1 MLRPQCL
8 NLVIFPALCAAY
20 TVKYIPVDEGT
31 HLGDEQEFYPTN
43 NQAEDFQLKTR
54 WSSDGLQKEDQ
65 EAWLATSGSK
75 SKVKRE
81 KQSKKRGNP
90 KFWQEGGENARWMS
104 SKIQEE
110 LREAHTH
117 RRSKTKV
124 NEDLMIAL
132 HGLDDALLSIGE
144 VQKDPISKPSLKNGQ
159 VNRLQRRHRRAADR
173 ERTLEDT
180 EKSKKTLGA
189 LKSLEKMLGVVE
201 KDKEAVDKVAK
212 VKEAA
217 GKVTSALELVGEDD
231 EDQIVEAITMLQ
243 FAEDELEKITE
254 GLDASG
260 REVLHHKNFDKFF
273 QGGLRHSKM
282 TKRSAGEEN
291 LDPQNLIKKGLTP
304 TELAWLEKEFSIT
317 KDEVEAVQAL
327 PDSDFDELVGQLR
340 EEDQSGYNIEG
351 LVDMLSEAR
360 HIVGFGV
367 GAAASGVAHLGRPVY
382 SKVSSW
388 ASDGGELAA
397 DYVGPRLKQ
406 LGASVYSL
414 QERLGK
420 VAKDV
425 GPQVVPALQAV
436 VEELSEALHL
446 TSKVIGNTVGAV
458 GDEVS
463 PIYERVRHKAME
475 QPSYRRLSVKA
486 AAATDMV
493 GEGLSS
499 LMEGGK
505 VGAAKLG
512 SVMKHEVA
520 PAVKKIFQRVMT
532 GTKGA
537 AKALQG
543 KYKEYK
549 KSMRS
554 PSADPEQSL

>member
-1 MLRPQCL
+1 MLKLQCL
-8 NLVIFPALCAAY
+8 AFLIFPALCAAY
-20 TVKYIPVDEGT
+20 SVKYVPVDEGGT
-31 HLGDEQEFYPTN
+31 HLEKQETKY
-43 NQAEDFQLKTR
+43 QAEDFQPNSR
-54 WSSDGLQKEDQ
+54 WSSAGLLKEDQ
-65 EAWLATSGSK
+65 AAWLATSGAK
-75 SKVKRE
+75 SKVMRGKVSEKR
-81 KQSKKRGNP
+81 NP
-90 KFWQEGGENARWMS
+90 KFWQENGVNELWMS
-104 SKIQEE
+104 SQVKKE

-124 NEDLMIAL
+124 NENLMEAL

-144 VQKDPISKPSLKNGQ
+144 VQKDSNSKAGLKNGK
-159 VNRLQRRHRRAADR
+159 VARSPRRHRRAAELKGTSGDAG
-173 ERTLEDT
+173 
-180 EKSKKTLGA
+180 KSKTLGA
-189 LKSLEKMLGVVE
+189 LQSLEKMLGVVE
-201 KDKEAVDKVAK
+201 KDKEAVEQVAK

-217 GKVTSALELVGEDD
+217 KKVTSALEFVEEDE
-231 EDQIVEAITMLQ
+231 EDQIVEAIAMLQ
-243 FAEDELEKITE
+243 FAEDELEQIAE
-254 GLDASG
+254 GLQSSG
-260 REVLHHKNFDKFF
+260 REVLHHKDFDKFLH
-273 QGGLRHSKM
+273 GGLQHSKI
-282 TKRSAGEEN
+282 TKRSAREKN

-304 TELAWLEKEFSIT
+304 TELAWLEEEFSIT

-327 PDSDFDELVGQLR
+327 PDSDFEELVGQLR
-340 EEDQSGYNIEG
+340 EEDQSGYNMEG

-360 HIVGFGV
+360 HLVGFGV

-382 SKVSSW
+382 SKVTSW

-397 DYVGPRLKQ
+397 GYVGPRLKQ

-436 VEELSEALHL
+436 VEELGEALHL
-446 TSKVIGNTVGAV
+446 TSQVIGNTVDAV

-463 PIYERVRHKAME
+463 PIYERVRNKAME
-475 QPSYRRLSVKA
+475 QPSYRKLSVKA

-499 LMEGGK
+499 MVEGGK
-505 VGAAKLG
+505 VGATKLG
-512 SVMKHEVA
+512 SVMKHKVA
-520 PAVKKIFQRVMT
+520 PAVKKIFERVMS

-537 AKALQG
+537 AKAVQG

-554 PSADPEQSL
+554 PSVDPEQSL